1 MFDKRKDPRKKL
13 MAFTPVY
20 TLKPKALLGYLED
33 LTVHGARVVGDVPL
47 EADKLVTLMIEIP
60 KDTVSLPP
68 EPFTIQA
75 RVARASKDEARYE
88 NLGFEFVDVTPEQT
102 RILEAVIQRY
112 EFKRVD
118 EIS

>member
-20 TLKPKALLGYLED
+20 TLKPKTLLGYLED
-33 LTVHGARVVGDVPL
+33 LTIHGARVVGDVPL

-68 EPFTIQA
+68 EAFTIQA
-75 RVARASKDEARYE
+75 RVARASQDDAHYE
-88 NLGFEFVDVTPEQT
+88 NLGFQFVEPTEAQVAV
-102 RILEAVIQRY
+102 LEAVIQRY
-112 EFKRVD
+112 EFHRVTQ
-118 EIS
+118 

>member
-20 TLKPKALLGYLED
+20 TLKPKTLLGYLED

-47 EADKLVTLMIEIP
+47 EADKIVTLVIDFP
-60 KDTVSLPP
+60 KDTASLPP

-75 RVARASKDEARYE
+75 RVARAGKDEARYE
-88 NLGFEFVDVTPEQT
+88 NLGLEFVDVTEAQVT
-102 RILEAVIQRY
+102 VLEAVIQRY
-112 EFKRVD
+112 EFHHGM
-118 EIS
+118 